1 MERYL
6 RRDRVVDYSK
16 QRKEMRR
23 FGAVILA
30 AMLTLATAGV
40 ALGHN
45 HGNGAGA
52 SGQCTGPQVDRP
64 ASCQS
69 QGGPGDRP

>member
-1 MERYL
+1 
-6 RRDRVVDYSK
+6 
-16 QRKEMRR
+16 MRR